1 MTPRIVATA
10 LKTLILLLATGV
22 CGCASADAGPNDSG
36 GAATATLLGTDWK
49 LTSLDGK
56 PLQFTEGQRQPHL
69 SLREKDQRISGSLG
83 CNAVNGSYVLN
94 GVQLS
99 FGPMISTRMA
109 CLKGM
114 DVEHDFA
121 ATLRNAASW
130 KIAGQQLELYD
141 AAGRSLAR
149 FEPRPA
155 P

>member
-1 MTPRIVATA
+1 MTPRILAGA
-10 LKTLILLLATGV
+10 LKTLILLLAASV
-22 CGCASADAGPNDSG
+22 CGCAGADTGPNNSG
-36 GAATATLLGTDWK
+36 GGATAALLGTDWN

-56 PLQFTEGQRQPHL
+56 PLQLAEGQRQPHL

-94 GVQLS
+94 GAQLS

-109 CLKGM
+109 CIKGM
-114 DVEHDFA
+114 DVEHDLA
-121 ATLRNAASW
+121 AALRNAASW
-130 KIAGQQLELYD
+130 KITAQQLELYD
-141 AAGRSLAR
+141 AAGQLLAR

>member
-1 MTPRIVATA
+1 MTSRNLAPA
-10 LKTLILLLATGV
+10 LKTLILLLAAGV
-22 CGCASADAGPNDSG
+22 CGCASAAAGPNDG
-36 GAATATLLGTDWK
+36 GSAATAALLGTDWN
-49 LTSLDGK
+49 LSSLDGK
-56 PLQFTEGQRQPHL
+56 PLQLAEGQRQPHL
-69 SLREKDQRISGSLG
+69 SLREKDQRIAGSLG

-114 DVEHDFA
+114 DIEHDFA
-121 ATLRNAASW
+121 AALRNAASW
-130 KIAGQQLELYD
+130 KISGQQLELYD
-141 AAGRSLAR
+141 AAGQPLAR